1 MLKEFFK
8 KIISSK
14 SKTFLAFCFSFI
26 IGAGAASLLDSK
38 ELLNKLLIIF
48 FISLFLTI
56 VCWSRKTIRFT
67 LLCIAVLL
75 GGIVRSLLIIPNDT
89 PNLIHH
95 YEGQKVEFHGVITQE
110 PDVRIDKVYYV
121 VRTDSVLVNKEE
133 NDVSGRVLVNYQLYP
148 QFSYGDE
155 VKVFCK
161 LQKPKINDDDTFRYD
176 KYLAKQDIWVFCTNP
191 QVTKVG
197 SDKGNFIFSNI
208 LKFKNLVARQL
219 EKLWQEPENSFMAG
233 ILYGSKAGLPQKLM
247 DNFSKTGVTHIIA
260 VSGSNISI
268 IAVNLMAVCIAIG
281 LYRRKAFWVMVIL
294 IILFVIFTGA
304 SSSVVRAGIMGI
316 IALIAE
322 RIGRPSRMT
331 NVLVATAALMTL
343 QNPLVLIWD
352 AGFQLSF
359 LATIGLVYISPLLK
373 HYFENIKT
381 FVVETRLIASLP
393 GVGKIIDVT
402 MENLMTTLS
411 AIIATLP
418 LILYQ
423 FGRLST
429 VAPLVN
435 ILILWTIPYLMLFG
449 FLALIISFIYFPL
462 GRLFAGIAK
471 LGMDYILWI
480 VNFFGSQN
488 WSSINVQ
495 IPLWSM
501 IVLYCILY
509 VAVVMIKKKEKMK

>member
-1 MLKEFFK
+1 MIKEWFQ

-26 IGAGAASLLDSK
+26 IGAGGASLIDSK
-38 ELLNKLLIIF
+38 EFLNTILIIF
-48 FISLFLTI
+48 FLTLFLTI
-56 VCWSRKTIRFT
+56 VCWSRKTIRFP
-67 LLCIAVLL
+67 LLCIAILF
-75 GGIVRSLLIIPNDT
+75 GGILRSLLLIPDDT
-89 PNLIHH
+89 PNLVHY
-95 YEGQKVEFHGVITQE
+95 YEGQKVEFHGIITEE
-110 PDVRIDKVYYV
+110 PDVRVDKVYYV
-121 VRTDSVLVNKEE
+121 IRTNSVLVNKQEH
-133 NDVSGRVLVNYQLYP
+133 DVSGRVLVNYQLYP

-176 KYLAKQDIWVFCTNP
+176 KYLAKQNIWVFCTNA
-191 QVTKVG
+191 QVTKTG
-197 SDKGNFIFSNI
+197 ENKGNIIFASI
-208 LKFKNLVARQL
+208 LKFKSLIAHQL

-233 ILYGSKAGLPQKLM
+233 ILYGSKAGLPAKLM

-281 LYRRKAFWVMVIL
+281 LYRRKAFWVMVTL

-304 SSSVVRAGIMGI
+304 SASVVRAGIMGI
-316 IALIAE
+316 LALIAE
-322 RIGRPSRMT
+322 RIGRPARMT

-359 LATIGLVYISPLLK
+359 LATIGLVYVSPLLK
-373 HYFENIKT
+373 HYFENIRT

-435 ILILWTIPYLMLFG
+435 ILILWTVPYLMLFG
-449 FLALIISFIYFPL
+449 FLALMISFIYFPL
-462 GRLFAGIAK
+462 GQLFAGIAK

-480 VNFFGSQN
+480 VNFFGSQS
-488 WSSINVQ
+488 WSSVNIQ

-501 IVLYCILY
+501 IGLYCILY
-509 VAVVMIKKKEKMK
+509 VVMIKIRKKVI

>member
-1 MLKEFFK
+1 MLR
-8 KIISSK
+8 S
-14 SKTFLAFCFSFI
+14 LFI
-26 IGAGAASLLDSK
+26 IPDNAS
-38 ELLNKLLIIF
+38 
-48 FISLFLTI
+48 
-56 VCWSRKTIRFT
+56 
-67 LLCIAVLL
+67 
-75 GGIVRSLLIIPNDT
+75 
-89 PNLIHH
+89 NLIHH
-95 YEGQKVEFHGVITQE
+95 YEGQKVEFRGIVTEE
-110 PDVRIDKVYYV
+110 PDVRVDKVYYV
-121 VRTDSVLVNKEE
+121 VKTSSAFVIPTEAAAEWRNPSNVGTVTQALRDSSTPPATVGAGSAR
-133 NDVSGRVLVNYQLYP
+133 NDKAKNTKMEQVVTGRVLVNYQLYP

-176 KYLAKQDIWVFCTNP
+176 KYLAKQNIWVFCTNA
-191 QVTKVG
+191 QITRLDEG
-197 SDKGNFIFSNI
+197 KGNIIFASI
-208 LKFKNLVARQL
+208 LKFKNLIAHQL

-281 LYRRKAFWVMVIL
+281 LYRRKAFWVMVAL

-304 SSSVVRAGIMGI
+304 SASVVRAGIMGI

-322 RIGRPSRMT
+322 RIGRSSRMT
-331 NVLVATAALMTL
+331 NVLVATAAIMTL
-343 QNPLVLIWD
+343 QNPYVLVWD

-359 LATIGLVYISPLLK
+359 LATIGLVYISPILK
-373 HYFENIKT
+373 KYVEKIKLPEWKI
-381 FVVETRLIASLP
+381 VE
-393 GVGKIIDVT
+393 VT
-402 MENLMTTLS
+402 MENLVTTLS

-449 FLALIISFIYFPL
+449 FLALITSFIYFPL
-462 GRLFAGIAK
+462 GQLLAGVAK
-471 LGMDYILWI
+471 FGMDYILWI
-480 VNFFGSQN
+480 VNFFGSQS
-488 WSSINVQ
+488 WSAVNVS

-501 IVLYCILY
+501 VIMYIVMYICLVKLSN
-509 VAVVMIKKKEKMK
+509 KKKYAA